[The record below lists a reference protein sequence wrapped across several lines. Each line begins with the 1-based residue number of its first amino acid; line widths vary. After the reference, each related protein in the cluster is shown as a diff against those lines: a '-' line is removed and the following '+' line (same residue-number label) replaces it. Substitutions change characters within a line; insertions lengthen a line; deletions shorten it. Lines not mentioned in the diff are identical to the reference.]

1 MPFSTRPAGEGDA
14 PALARIYAAAGA
26 MFAGT
31 RHAAAAEGPPP
42 DPAAFARL
50 AAEGRILAA
59 CTPEG
64 AVAGFLGHLPATLA
78 DGRPCLHVAELDM
91 DPAHQ
96 RRGGARALLEA
107 AACGL
112 PAVTSTRGAL
122 PEIVVDGET
131 GLLVEEEP
139 DALAGAW
146 ESLLADAPRR
156 ERMGAAARR
165 RAEIHFD
172 RDRFA
177 ERVEAF
183 YASLR

>member
-1 MPFSTRPAGEGDA
+1 MPFSTRPAAEGDA

-107 AACGL
+107 AAGL
-112 PAVTSTRGAL
+112 ARAEGRVAL
-122 PEIVVDGET
+122 TLTTFADIPWNAPLYRRLGFAEIPRADWPPVCRGET
-131 GLLVEEEP
+131 
-139 DALAGAW
+139 D
-146 ESLLADAPRR
+146 RI
-156 ERMGAAARR
+156 AAAGMDA
-165 RAEIHFD
+165 RA
-172 RDRFA
+172 
-177 ERVEAF
+177 RVAMI
-183 YASLR
+183 RPV